1 VVSVVHAEVTDQ
13 PLQPE
18 SLLALVRRDAHGAE
32 VLFVG
37 TIRDHDGG
45 RAVESLQYEIHP
57 TASQVLTGLA
67 DEVAA
72 AFPEVTLAV
81 GHRFGE
87 VPIGEAAFVVAAGS
101 AHRGAAFA
109 SAAQLVE
116 TVKTRTARTSGW
128 TRHDGPVAGRRVR
141 PAPH

>member
-1 VVSVVHAEVTDQ
+1 MVSVVHAEVTDQ

-116 TVKTRTARTSGW
+116 TVKTRLPIWKRQTFT
-128 TRHDGPVAGRRVR
+128 DGTHEWVDSA
-141 PAPH
+141 